1 MRASLRITTTVIFWT
16 DLLALPLAEQKSPLE
31 ALGFTTENKGGVLY
45 VKKIGQK
52 QAYRLVAGA
61 KILQKLIE
69 KASAELQA
77 KQDHDRA
84 RAEEAREQKQI
95 EDARP
100 VRADRAR
107 GVLSYIT
114 GSKLALFN
122 GMINIES
129 DNDPDSDLVAFRLSF
144 NVAKVS
150 PMVEVFR
157 ALEIKVP

>member
-1 MRASLRITTTVIFWT
+1 
-16 DLLALPLAEQKSPLE
+16 
-31 ALGFTTENKGGVLY
+31 
-45 VKKIGQK
+45 
-52 QAYRLVAGA
+52 
-61 KILQKLIE
+61 
-69 KASAELQA
+69 
-77 KQDHDRA
+77 
-84 RAEEAREQKQI
+84 
-95 EDARP
+95 
-100 VRADRAR
+100 
-107 GVLSYIT
+107 VLSYIT